1 MVCYRILSSYIREN
15 ENISSFII
23 INIAAQNWAYIV
35 ALSSFFAPA
44 KTQEESTKSPKTSY
58 IRENRKFSSF
68 IIINIVPPQDML
80 HTLRPSIL
88 SETEVRVNMNFHKN
102 FRYPEGVS
110 VALSR

>member
-1 MVCYRILSSYIREN
+1 MKEIDTPKHAGNRMVCYTISSSYIREN

-44 KTQEESTKSPKTSY
+44 KTQEESAKSPKTSY

-80 HTLRPSIL
+80 HTR
-88 SETEVRVNMNFHKN
+88 
-102 FRYPEGVS
+102 
-110 VALSR
+110 